1 MKPKLLKIHSTDV
14 KSFNARRDL
23 IPTVNSIWHYHEE
36 LELIYFK
43 AGEGTQFIGD
53 SMNRF
58 RSGDVVLVGS
68 NLPHYWRFDQDYFHE
83 GGKSADVYVI
93 HFRASFLGA
102 SFLEAPESRE
112 LKKLINHSSR
122 GLQISFPNINDVIK
136 LIIKIESS
144 QGHKQLLY
152 FLEALFEISNHNQA
166 LKPIASIGFKY
177 NYIDEEQEQIQAI
190 YNYTFNNYKRKI
202 TLAEISEVA
211 RVSIHTFCKFFKSR
225 SRKNYTDFV
234 NEIRVGQACK
244 LLIENKLRI
253 NEVCFESGFNNFTS
267 FHKCFKKT
275 MGKSPLQYQK
285 LFISDSEA
293 IDNNKKAPK

>member
-1 MKPKLLKIHSTDV
+1 MKPKLLKIYANDIE
-14 KSFNARRDL
+14 SFSARRDL

-53 SMNRF
+53 SIKRF
-58 RSGDVVLVGS
+58 RSGDVVLVGA
-68 NLPHYWRFDQDYFHE
+68 NLPHYWRFDQDYFQE

-93 HFRASFLGA
+93 HFRAAFLGA
-102 SFLEAPESRE
+102 GFLEIPENRE
-112 LKKLINHSSR
+112 VNKLINHSSR
-122 GLQISFPNINDVIK
+122 GLQISFPNIDHVIN
-136 LIIKIESS
+136 LIIKTESS
-144 QGHKQLLY
+144 QGHQRLLY
-152 FLEALFEISNHNQA
+152 FLEALFEISNHNHI

-177 NYIDEEQEQIQAI
+177 NYLNEEQDQIQAI
-190 YNYTFNNYKRKI
+190 YNYTFSNYKRKI
-202 TLAEISEVA
+202 TLVEISEVA
-211 RVSIHTFCKFFKSR
+211 RVSTNTFCKFFKSR

-253 NEVCFESGFNNFTS
+253 NEVCFESGFNNFAS

-285 LFISDSEA
+285 LFVADNEA
-293 IDNNKKAPK
+293 INKNKKAPK

>member
-1 MKPKLLKIHSTDV
+1 MKPKLLKLHSTDIEY
-14 KSFNARRDL
+14 FNVRRDL
-23 IPTVNSIWHYHEE
+23 IPTINSIWHYHEE

-53 SMNRF
+53 SIKRF
-58 RSGDVVLVGS
+58 RSGDVVLVGT
-68 NLPHYWRFDQDYFHE
+68 NLPHYWRFDQDYFQE
-83 GGKSADVYVI
+83 GEKSADVYVI

-102 SFLEAPESRE
+102 SFLEIPENRE

-122 GLQISFPNINDVIK
+122 GLQISLPNKQNIIN
-136 LIIKIESS
+136 LITKTENST
-144 QGHKQLLY
+144 GHKRLLY

-177 NYIDEEQEQIQAI
+177 NYLNEEQEQIQAV

-211 RVSIHTFCKFFKSR
+211 KVSINTFCKFFKSR
-225 SRKNYTDFV
+225 SQKNYTDFV

-253 NEVCFESGFNNFTS
+253 NEVCFESGFNNFAS
-267 FHKCFKKT
+267 FHRYFKKT
-275 MGKSPLQYQK
+275 TGKSPLQYQK
-285 LFISDSEA
+285 LFTSDSGA
-293 IDNNKKAPK
+293 VNKT

>member
-1 MKPKLLKIHSTDV
+1 MKPKLLKIYATDIE
-14 KSFNARRDL
+14 SFSARRDST
-23 IPTVNSIWHYHEE
+23 PTVNSIWHYHEE

-53 SMNRF
+53 SINRF
-58 RSGDVVLVGS
+58 RSGDVILVGA
-68 NLPHYWRFDQDYFHE
+68 NLPHYWRFDQDYFQD

-102 SFLEAPESRE
+102 SFLEIPENRE

-122 GLQISFPNINDVIK
+122 GLQISLPNNRNIIN
-136 LIIKIESS
+136 LIIKTENST
-144 QGHKQLLY
+144 GHKRLLY
-152 FLEALFEISNHNQA
+152 FLEALFEISNHNQS

-177 NYIDEEQEQIQAI
+177 NYLNEEQEQIQAI
-190 YNYTFNNYKRKI
+190 YNYTLYNYKRKI

-211 RVSIHTFCKFFKSR
+211 KVSTNTFCKFFKSR

-253 NEVCFESGFNNFTS
+253 NEVCFESGFNNFAS

-285 LFISDSEA
+285 LFIEDKRSVG
-293 IDNNKKAPK
+293 NQ